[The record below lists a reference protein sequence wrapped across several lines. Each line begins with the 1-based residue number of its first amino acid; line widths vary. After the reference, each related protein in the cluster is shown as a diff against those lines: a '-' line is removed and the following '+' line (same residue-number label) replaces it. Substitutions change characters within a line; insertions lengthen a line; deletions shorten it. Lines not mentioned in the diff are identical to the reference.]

1 MKHDT
6 THEKAKDKTGEG
18 NRFLRG
24 TGARRLAKYI
34 SRETNI
40 RARDRLIACRMYK
53 EGTRIRDIA
62 ARTHRNYSA
71 IRAWLTR
78 VSENGLGDR
87 YDAYRGAPC
96 RLDEGQREQLVSDIE
111 AGPEKCGFDT
121 ALWTSKTVRIHIRR
135 RFGVDYSIRG
145 VQDLL
150 PRIGLSWKK
159 ARPRHPKSASKTAQK
174 AFKKKPGGRYAG
186 TPR

>member
-1 MKHDT
+1 MKQ
-6 THEKAKDKTGEG
+6 KTRLG
-18 NRFLRG
+18 RG
-24 TGARRLAKYI
+24 TEFLKGTGVRRLDRYI
-34 SRETNI
+34 GRETNV
-40 RARDRLIACRMYK
+40 RARDRLIECRMYK

-62 ARTHRNYSA
+62 ARMHRNYSA

-78 VSENGLGDR
+78 VGENGLGDR

-96 RLDEGQREQLVSDIE
+96 RLDKTQREQLVSDIE
-111 AGPEKCGFDT
+111 AGPEKCGFET
-121 ALWTSKTVRIHIRR
+121 TLWTSKLVRIHIRR

-159 ARPRHPKSASKTAQK
+159 ARPMHPKSASKAAQK

>member
-1 MKHDT
+1 MKQ
-6 THEKAKDKTGEG
+6 KT
-18 NRFLRG
+18 RLRRG
-24 TGARRLAKYI
+24 TEFLKGTGVKRLAKYI
-34 SRETNI
+34 SQETNI

-53 EGTRIRDIA
+53 EGIKIRDIA
-62 ARTHRNYSA
+62 ARMHRNYST
-71 IRAWLTR
+71 IREWLTR

-96 RLDEGQREQLVSDIE
+96 WLDEGEREKLVSDIE

-121 ALWTSKTVRIHIRR
+121 ALWTSKTVRIHIKRK
-135 RFGVDYSIRG
+135 FGVDYSIRG

-159 ARPRHPKSASKTAQK
+159 ARPRHPESASKTAQK
-174 AFKKKPGGRYAG
+174 AFKKKLGGWYAS